1 MSFPST
7 SDERTQNNTFRQQYR
22 KLTDLETMQVE
33 EIKAKAEALLQA
45 IDAPR
50 PGREMS
56 LAKTRLEECVMWAI
70 KGITG

>member
-1 MSFPST
+1 
-7 SDERTQNNTFRQQYR
+7 
-22 KLTDLETMQVE
+22 MQVE